1 MDSQSFPPNEA
12 NPPRMFYGEYERGLD
27 SKGRIT
33 LPAQIREALGDED
46 AILTRGLDKC
56 LFLFPRSQFE
66 ELREKIRTIG
76 LASRE
81 ARNFRRHVF
90 SGAAPIKP
98 NGVGRINLPSYLR
111 DFADLTDSVI
121 VAGIDT
127 YVEIWDAKR
136 WQEQLAQFEEDAVNM
151 ESWKHLGI

>member
-1 MDSQSFPPNEA
+1 
-12 NPPRMFYGEYERGLD
+12 MFFGEYERGLD

-33 LPAQIREALGDED
+33 LPAPIRETLGDEE

-56 LFLFPRSQFE
+56 LFLFPKSQFE
-66 ELREKIRTIG
+66 ELRAKIRNIG

-90 SGAAPIKP
+90 SGAAPVKP
-98 NGVGRINLPSYLR
+98 NGMGRINLPPYLR
-111 DFADLTDSVI
+111 EYAGLTGGVI

-127 YVEIWDAKR
+127 YVEIWDAER
-136 WQEQLAQFEEDAVNM
+136 WQEQRARFEEDAISV
-151 ESWKHLGI
+151 ESWENLGI